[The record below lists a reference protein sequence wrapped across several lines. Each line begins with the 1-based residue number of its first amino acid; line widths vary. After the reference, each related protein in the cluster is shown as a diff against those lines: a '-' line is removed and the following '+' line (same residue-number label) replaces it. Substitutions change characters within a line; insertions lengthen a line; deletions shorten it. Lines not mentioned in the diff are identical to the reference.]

1 MDHCLTY
8 KFFNHHI
15 IALIIIL
22 YVYYYTIG
30 EGIFAN
36 KRQKLT
42 DNTEKTDYEPVV
54 CASNSE
60 IQHKRIQDCLNV
72 TLSKY
77 NN

>member
-1 MDHCLTY
+1 MIHCLTY

-22 YVYYYTIG
+22 YVYTIG
-30 EGIFAN
+30 EGISAN

-42 DNTEKTDYEPVV
+42 DNTEKTDYQLVV

-72 TLSKY
+72 TLNKY

>member
-1 MDHCLTY
+1 MNHCLTY
-8 KFFNHHI
+8 KNHHI

-30 EGIFAN
+30 EGISAN

-60 IQHKRIQDCLNV
+60 IQRIQDCLNV